1 LVVLV
6 ISGNSISDF
15 GIDPCS
21 FGDIQAAINMRQFFV
36 FQMRTVLK
44 SIIFASILLCL
55 ALTARAQQTQQADSI
70 ITSPWMQVH
79 TPGSFVTLGYISS
92 DTCWGYGDTSA
103 LLSSDGGYTWYPHG
117 GYVYRMRNAHEGYGL
132 YGAWI
137 FKTYNA
143 WQTWDTVS
151 DPLTSFG
158 GVFDIVDS
166 LHVFLGGGVSSN
178 ELERSTDGGKTW
190 AHSFLGVFDAMGMAD
205 DLVGYAVG
213 PVQQGPKQGDQGV
226 GAFKTTDG
234 GGSWVQH
241 YPGDSIVGI
250 YDAYDVAVVNE
261 NTAVMVGDNEL
272 IARTTDGGNTWR
284 QIPPPDARGNIFEG
298 IAIKGAI
305 GYISGDYGLI
315 LRTTDTGNSWTVD
328 ANYIRPGAEVG
339 KPFMYGD
346 SLAAITADSG
356 IILIRNG
363 SLASVPPPQTD
374 SLSIVVFPNPSQSL
388 VMLSYSLHT
397 SQVVTLTLFDL
408 NGNPVSTPLN
418 SAQQGMGNQSI
429 PISIANLSSGT
440 YFYRFSS
447 QNYSASGSFIV
458 AQ

>member
-1 LVVLV
+1 
-6 ISGNSISDF
+6 
-15 GIDPCS
+15 
-21 FGDIQAAINMRQFFV
+21 
-36 FQMRTVLK
+36 MRTVLK
-44 SIIFASILLCL
+44 SIIFASILFCL
-55 ALTARAQQTQQADSI
+55 ALNARAEQTQQIDSI
-70 ITSPWMQVH
+70 ITSPWVQVH
-79 TPGSFVTLGYISS
+79 TPSPGGAALYYLSPDTTWAIGTSGLMLSTDEGNSWQNVPRNPPFGLVSMRTADEGYSIYPDQGYI
-92 DTCWGYGDTSA
+92 Y
-103 LLSSDGGYTWYPHG
+103 
-117 GYVYRMRNAHEGYGL
+117 
-132 YGAWI
+132 
-137 FKTYNA
+137 KTYNT
-143 WQTWDTVS
+143 WQTWDSVPN
-151 DPLTSFG
+151 PLTSVGRVYIF
-158 GVFDIVDS
+158 DS
-166 LHVFLGGGVSSN
+166 LHVFFGGGVSSN

-234 GGSWVQH
+234 GGSWVQL
-241 YPGDSIVGI
+241 YPGDSLVGL
-250 YDAYDVAVVNE
+250 YNASDVAVIDE
-261 NTAVMVGDNEL
+261 NTAIMVGSHDL

-284 QIPPPDARGNIFEG
+284 QIQPPPNNGNDILE
-298 IAIKGAI
+298 AITIHGAI
-305 GYISGDYGLI
+305 GYISGFPGI
-315 LRTTDTGNSWTVD
+315 IWRTTDTGNTWSVELSG
-328 ANYIRPGAEVG
+328 RPNDDLT

-346 SLAAITADSG
+346 SLAAIAADNG

-363 SLASVPPPQTD
+363 SLASVLPPQTD

-388 VMLSYSLHT
+388 VTLSYSLPT

-458 AQ
+458 TQ